1 MSMRETLARVRAAVE
16 AFDDEEP
23 AGTPAFDPAHIGGVI
38 VSFLAAAG
46 ALYWGLWTAF
56 VFEGGLQ
63 TKAWAAARVLFGRAT
78 AAQLGYEG
86 PWEKGAF
93 EGWAA
98 NLAAAALIA
107 LALWALRREWLRA
120 AGQARS

>member
-1 MSMRETLARVRAAVE
+1 MSLRETLDRIRTAVQ

-23 AGTPAFDPAHIGGVI
+23 EGTPAYDPAHIGGVL

-46 ALYWGLWTAF
+46 ALYWALWTAF

-63 TKAWAAARVLFGRAT
+63 SKAWAAGRVLFGRAT

-93 EGWAA
+93 EGWTA

-107 LALWALRREWLRA
+107 LALWALCREWLRA
-120 AGQARS
+120 ARQVRR